1 MDINIFIHVFIS
13 KLKGQM
19 LSYWA
24 LLKIIMNINYQQN
37 LNKMC
42 ALYFE
47 VEQLLDRNTPDILDN
62 KA

>member
-1 MDINIFIHVFIS
+1 MPN
-13 KLKGQM
+13 
-19 LSYWA
+19 YWA

-37 LNKMC
+37 LNKIC
-42 ALYFE
+42 ALYFK